1 MLMPEEL
8 VASDIRVAQT
18 LPSKFY
24 YDESIFNS
32 LLSLFNGW
40 QYAIHKS
47 NLSTNSITP
56 IEHIEAITGEP
67 IIIVNGSSVNA
78 ISNICTHRG
87 MRLVIQPCTKS
98 VLRCEY
104 HGRTFDL
111 DGVMKNMPEF
121 EQAIGFPSESDNLH
135 KFAVNTWEGLLFIS
149 QGDEKFSPWQELNNR
164 FDFLDIGSFIHDPS
178 RDRDHSIAANWML
191 YVDNYL
197 EGFHIPFVHPEL
209 NQTLD
214 YSGYSTEVFE
224 GGVLQI
230 GRASKGDVKFDLPEN
245 HPDYGQDIAAYYLW
259 LFPNMM
265 FNFYPWGLSVN
276 IVIPISPDQT
286 RVIYQGYVKDETLAK
301 QGAGSI
307 LDTVEIQDQEIIE
320 QVNKSMRSKIYDR
333 GRYSPT
339 REQGV
344 HHFHR
349 IISNLYTELLHSNLE
364 GGGK

>member
-1 MLMPEEL
+1 MSEEL
-8 VASDIRVAQT
+8 IAADIRVAQT

-24 YDESIFNS
+24 HDESIFKS
-32 LLSLFNGW
+32 LLSVFNGW

-47 NLSTNSITP
+47 DLSQNSITP

-67 IIIVNGSSVNA
+67 TIIVKGSDVNA
-78 ISNICTHRG
+78 MSNICTHRG
-87 MRLVIQPCTKS
+87 MRLVAQPCTKS
-98 VLRCEY
+98 ALQCEY

-111 DGVMKNMPEF
+111 DGAMKHMPEF
-121 EQAIGFPSESDNLH
+121 EQAIGFPSEADNLH
-135 KFAVNTWEGLLFIS
+135 KFALDTWKGLLFVS
-149 QGDEKFSPWQELNNR
+149 QEGEYAQPWQELNNR
-164 FDFLDIGSFIHDPS
+164 FDFLDIESFTHDSS
-178 RDRDHSIAANWML
+178 RDRDHLIAANWML

-230 GRASKGDVKFDLPEN
+230 GKASQGDVKFDLPEN
-245 HPDYGQDIAAYYLW
+245 HPDFGQDIAAYYLW

-276 IVIPISPDQT
+276 IVIPVSSSET
-286 RVIYQGYVKDETLAK
+286 RVIYRGYVMDETLAK

-349 IISNLYTELLHSNLE
+349 IISARYDEILRSKNLE
-364 GGGK
+364 GGVK

>member
-1 MLMPEEL
+1 MSEEL
-8 VASDIRVAQT
+8 IAADIRVAKT

-24 YDESIFNS
+24 YDESVFKTLLPIFN
-32 LLSLFNGW
+32 NW
-40 QYAIHKS
+40 QYAVHKS
-47 NLSTNSITP
+47 ELDSNSIIS

-67 IIIVNGSSVNA
+67 TIIVKSSSA
-78 ISNICTHRG
+78 KAMSNICTHRG
-87 MRLVIQPCTKS
+87 MRLVSQPCTKS
-98 VLRCEY
+98 VLQCEY

-111 DGVMKNMPEF
+111 DGAMKHMPEF

-135 KFAVNTWEGLLFIS
+135 EFALNVWKGLYFIS
-149 QGDEKFSPWQELNNR
+149 QNDEKNHPFEALKHR
-164 FDFLDIGSFIHDPS
+164 FDFLDVESFTHDPS

-214 YSGYSTEVFE
+214 YSGYSTEVFD

-230 GRASKGDVKFDLPEN
+230 GKASRGDVKFDLPEN

-276 IVIPISPDQT
+276 IVIPVSPGET
-286 RVIYQGYVKDETLAK
+286 RVIYRGYVNDETLAK
-301 QGAGSI
+301 EGAGSI
-307 LDTVEIQDQEIIE
+307 LDTVEIQDQNIIE
-320 QVNKSMRSKIYDR
+320 QVNKSMLSKVYDR

-349 IISNLYTELLHSNLE
+349 MISTLHSEFIKDINLSE
-364 GGGK
+364 GME

>member
-1 MLMPEEL
+1 MSEEL
-8 VASDIRVAQT
+8 VAADIRVAQT
-18 LPSKFY
+18 LPSRFY
-24 YDESIFNS
+24 HDESLFKS
-32 LLSLFNGW
+32 LLSTFNGW
-40 QYAIHKS
+40 QYAIHKF
-47 NLSTNSITP
+47 NLSQNTITP

-67 IIIVNGSSVNA
+67 TIIVKGADVKA
-78 ISNICTHRG
+78 MSNICTHRG
-87 MRLVIQPCTKS
+87 MRLVGKPCTKS
-98 VLRCEY
+98 ALQCEY

-111 DGVMKNMPEF
+111 GGVMKHMPEF
-121 EQAIGFPSESDNLH
+121 EQAIGFPNDSDNLH
-135 KFAVNTWEGLLFIS
+135 QFALENWKGLLFVS
-149 QGDEKFSPWQELNNR
+149 QTNDEVQPWQEINNR
-164 FDFLDIGSFIHDPS
+164 FDFLDIESFTHDPR
-178 RDRDHSIAANWML
+178 RDRDHTIAANWML

-214 YSGYSTEVFE
+214 YSGYTTEVFD

-230 GRASKGDVKFDLPEN
+230 GKAAHDDVKFELPDN
-245 HPDYGQDIAAYYLW
+245 HPDFGQDIAAYYLW

-276 IVIPISPDQT
+276 IVIPVSPSQT
-286 RVIYQGYVKDETLAK
+286 RVIYRGYVKDETLAK
-301 QGAGSI
+301 EGAGSI

-320 QVNKSMRSKIYDR
+320 QVNKSMRSKVYDR

-349 IISNLYTELLHSNLE
+349 MISTWYTGLIKEINLNE
-364 GGGK
+364 GVE

>member
-1 MLMPEEL
+1 MPEEL
-8 VASDIRVAQT
+8 IASDIRVAQT
-18 LPSKFY
+18 LPSRFY
-24 YDESIFNS
+24 HDETLFKSLLSIFNG
-32 LLSLFNGW
+32 L
-40 QYAIHKS
+40 QYAIHES
-47 NLSTNSITP
+47 DLSHNSITP

-67 IIIVNGSSVNA
+67 TIIVKGDDVKVM
-78 ISNICTHRG
+78 SNICTHRG
-87 MRLVIQPCTKS
+87 MRLISHSCTKS

-111 DGVMKNMPEF
+111 DGVMKHMPEF
-121 EQAIGFPSESDNLH
+121 EKAIGFPSDSDNLH
-135 KFAVNTWEGLLFIS
+135 QFTLNTWKGLIFVS
-149 QGDEKFSPWQELNNR
+149 QINEEDKPWKELDDR
-164 FDFLDIGSFIHDPS
+164 FDFLDIESFTHDPS
-178 RDRDHSIAANWML
+178 RDRDHKIAANWML

-214 YSGYSTEVFE
+214 YSGYTTEVFD

-230 GRASKGDVKFDLPEN
+230 GKASKGDVKFELPDN

-276 IVIPISPDQT
+276 IVIPVSPSET
-286 RVIYQGYVKDETLAK
+286 RVVYRGYVKDETLAK
-301 QGAGSI
+301 KGAGSI

-320 QVNKSMRSKIYDR
+320 QVNKSMRSKVYDR

-349 IISNLYTELLHSNLE
+349 MISSYYSEFIKQGNQTR
-364 GGGK
+364 GP

>member
-1 MLMPEEL
+1 MSEEL
-8 VASDIRVAQT
+8 IAADIRLAQT

-24 YDESIFNS
+24 HDELIFKS
-32 LLSLFNGW
+32 LLSTFNGW

-47 NLSTNSITP
+47 NLSQNSITP

-67 IIIVNGSSVNA
+67 TIIVKGADVKA
-78 ISNICTHRG
+78 MSNICTHRG
-87 MRLVIQPCTKS
+87 MRLVGKSCTKS
-98 VLRCEY
+98 VLQCEY
-104 HGRTFDL
+104 HGRTFNL
-111 DGVMKNMPEF
+111 DGVMKHMPEF
-121 EQAIGFPSESDNLH
+121 EQAIGFPSDSDNLH
-135 KFAVNTWEGLLFIS
+135 QFVLNAWQGLLFIS
-149 QGDEKFSPWQELNNR
+149 QDNEESQPWQGLNNR
-164 FDFLDIGSFIHDPS
+164 LDFLDIESFTHDPG
-178 RDRDHSIAANWML
+178 RDRDHTIAANWML

-214 YSGYSTEVFE
+214 YSGYTTEVFD

-230 GRASKGDVKFDLPEN
+230 GKAAQGDVKFDLSDN
-245 HPDYGQDIAAYYLW
+245 HPDFGQDIAAYYLW

-276 IVIPISPDQT
+276 IVIPVSPSQT
-286 RVIYQGYVKDETLAK
+286 RVIYRGYVKDEALAK
-301 QGAGSI
+301 EGAGSI
-307 LDTVEIQDQEIIE
+307 LDAVEIQDQEIIE
-320 QVNKSMRSKIYDR
+320 QVNKSMRSKVYDR

-349 IISNLYTELLHSNLE
+349 MISARYDELIKERNLNE
-364 GGGK
+364 GVE